1 MKKTLVTLAAFLI
14 GLSLVLTGLVLMTGG
29 AEAQSAVLC
38 GKRDAVVEALHR
50 NHGEVAVSRGLTSRG
65 TLIEVFASPKSDSFT
80 IINSRPDGISCL
92 VAAGEGWQAIKRPP
106 LLSAY

>member
-1 MKKTLVTLAAFLI
+1 MKKTIVTLAAFLI
-14 GLSLVLTGLVLMTGG
+14 GLSLIPASLVTMIGG

-38 GKRDAVVEALHR
+38 GKRDAVVEALQK
-50 NHGEVAVSRGLTSRG
+50 NHGEIAVSRGLTSRG

-80 IINSRPDGISCL
+80 IINSRPDGIACL
-92 VAAGEGWQAIKRPP
+92 VAAGEGWQEIKLPP

>member
-1 MKKTLVTLAAFLI
+1 MKKTFVTLATFLI
-14 GLSLVLTGLVLMTGG
+14 GLSLVSAGLIPMIGG
-29 AEAQSAVLC
+29 AEAQSGVLC
-38 GKRDAVVEALHR
+38 GKRDAVVAALEK

-80 IINSRPDGISCL
+80 IINSRPDGVSCL
-92 VAAGEGWQAIKRPP
+92 VTAGEGWQEIKLPP